1 MLRQTYTPLYPLF
14 LEGNYKR
21 LKWLNTKIS
30 LRRLCNGYSSRRY
43 KGFDG
48 YHVLIIAC
56 NNRNY
61 IRTFLERNVR
71 VNFKPG
77 LFFGRCNLI
86 GFVIDLVVVY
96 EDISMFYA
104 YIIFYNGS

>member
-61 IRTFLERNVR
+61 IRAFLERNVR
-71 VNFKPG
+71 VNFEFGQFFRCGSFVG
-77 LFFGRCNLI
+77 L
-86 GFVIDLVVVY
+86 VIDLIIIDK
-96 EDISMFYA
+96 DISMFYE
-104 YIIFYNGS
+104 YIVFYD